1 MASYLGDITSY
12 FFHACLIHSRC
23 TSLHSVSGPCLILY
37 PRTFSRA
44 NCFIWSVLL
53 PDGLQWPCAHHS
65 GPRGAWL
72 DIPPH
77 PLAPPSS
84 LSYPRAWQIIVG
96 GQICSLPFIC
106 TLPMPAFV
114 LQLLLCY
121 PRVEGSYETFRKL
134 NDIKRRS
141 YYHQFIW
148 KNIWAFPYPQ
158 KACQIIPNILNH
170 IQFYAKR

>member
-44 NCFIWSVLL
+44 NCFIWSALL

-72 DIPPH
+72 DVPPH

-114 LQLLLCY
+114 LQLLSCY

-134 NDIKRRS
+134 KW
-141 YYHQFIW
+141 H
-148 KNIWAFPYPQ
+148 
-158 KACQIIPNILNH
+158 KAKKLLPSIYMEKYLSIPIPSEGLPNH
-170 IQFYAKR
+170 TKYT

>member
-23 TSLHSVSGPCLILY
+23 TSLHSVPGPCLILY

-44 NCFIWSVLL
+44 NCFIWSALL

-65 GPRGAWL
+65 GPRGALL

-84 LSYPRAWQIIVG
+84 LSYPRVWQIVVG

-121 PRVEGSYETFRKL
+121 PKVEGSHETFRKL
-134 NDIKRRS
+134 KWHKVKKLLPSIYMEKYLS
-141 YYHQFIW
+141 
-148 KNIWAFPYPQ
+148 
-158 KACQIIPNILNH
+158 IPIPSEGLPNH
-170 IQFYAKR
+170 TKYT